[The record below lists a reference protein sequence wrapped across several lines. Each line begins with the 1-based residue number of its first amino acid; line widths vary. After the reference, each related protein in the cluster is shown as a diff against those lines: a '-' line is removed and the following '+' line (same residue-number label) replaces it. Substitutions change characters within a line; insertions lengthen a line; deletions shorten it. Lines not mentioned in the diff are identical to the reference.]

1 MELLPLLSAYLVGS
15 VALGIAAGRVLVPSF
30 QTVRGPSVQD
40 VVQ

>member
-1 MELLPLLSAYLVGS
+1 MERLPLLGAYLVGS
-15 VALGIAAGRVLVPSF
+15 VALGIAGQVVVPSF